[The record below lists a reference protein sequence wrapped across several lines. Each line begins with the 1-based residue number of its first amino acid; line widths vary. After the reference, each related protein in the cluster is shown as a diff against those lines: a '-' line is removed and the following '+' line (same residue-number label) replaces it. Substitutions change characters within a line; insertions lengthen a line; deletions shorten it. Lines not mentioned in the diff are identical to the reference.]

1 MSGEA
6 DGEQK
11 VGAMSDSAV
20 GAQGAITESPRPKP
34 GLYTLHTDGGIVA
47 APGQAAGEAA
57 IGAVLK
63 NSDNLLVEAISE
75 SIGHVDDH
83 HVAEFR
89 ALVEGLTMAKRHGVD
104 KIRVF
109 TDSEL
114 LVKSVLDDVGL
125 KSEELQELRSEARD
139 LYQSFTDRELCWVPR
154 EMNTE
159 ADLLAGAALPLRPSR
174 G

>member
-1 MSGEA
+1 
-6 DGEQK
+6 
-11 VGAMSDSAV
+11 
-20 GAQGAITESPRPKP
+20 
-34 GLYTLHTDGGIVA
+34 VA
-47 APGQAAGEAA
+47 TPGQSSGEAA

-75 SIGHVDDH
+75 PIGRAADH

-89 ALVEGLTMAKRHGVD
+89 ALVEGLAMARRHGVD

-114 LVKSVLDDVGL
+114 LVNSVLGEVNL
-125 KSEELQELRSEARD
+125 KSDELQELRTKA
-139 LYQSFTDRELCWVPR
+139 RELYELFGDRRLSWVPR

-159 ADLLAGAALPLRPSR
+159 ADLLAGRALPVRPSR

>member
-1 MSGEA
+1 
-6 DGEQK
+6 
-11 VGAMSDSAV
+11 MSDPAV
-20 GAQGAITESPRPKP
+20 QAQLTITQTPRPRP

-47 APGQAAGEAA
+47 APGQPAGEAA

-63 NSDNLLVEAISE
+63 NAANLLVEAISKP
-75 SIGHVDDH
+75 IGPVDDH
-83 HVAEFR
+83 HIAEFQ
-89 ALVEGLTMAKRHGVD
+89 ALIQGLRMAKRHGVD

-114 LVKSVLDDVGL
+114 LVRSVLDGIKLRSV
-125 KSEELQELRSEARD
+125 EHRELRDQARE
-139 LYQSFTDRELCWVPR
+139 LYSRFTDRKLSWVPQ

-159 ADLLAGAALPLRPSR
+159 ADLLAGAALPIRQTR

>member
-1 MSGEA
+1 MSA
-6 DGEQK
+6 
-11 VGAMSDSAV
+11 SAV
-20 GAQGAITESPRPKP
+20 GAEGAITQTPRPRP
-34 GLYTLHTDGGIVA
+34 GLYTLHTDGGIVG
-47 APGQAAGEAA
+47 APGQLTGEAA

-63 NSDNLLVEAISE
+63 NSDNLLVEAISK
-75 SIGHVDDH
+75 SIGKVEGHNI
-83 HVAEFR
+83 AEFQ
-89 ALVEGLTMAKRHGVD
+89 ALVEGLEMAKRHGVD

-114 LVKSVLDDVGL
+114 VVKSVRGEANPV
-125 KSEELQELRSEARD
+125 SPELSELRTATQN
-139 LYQSFTDRELCWVPR
+139 LYQRFTDRDVSWVPR

>member
-1 MSGEA
+1 
-6 DGEQK
+6 
-11 VGAMSDSAV
+11 MSDPAIR
-20 GAQGAITESPRPKP
+20 AQRAITQTPRPRP

-47 APGQAAGEAA
+47 SPGQPAGEAA

-63 NSDNLLVEAISE
+63 NSDNLLVQAISRP
-75 SIGHVDDH
+75 IGHAEDH

-89 ALVEGLTMAKRHGVD
+89 ALIEGLRMAKRHGVD

-114 LVKSVLDDVGL
+114 MVRSVLDDIKL
-125 KSEELQELRSEARD
+125 KSAEHRGLREKARN
-139 LYQSFTDRELCWVPR
+139 LYSNFHDRKLSWVPR

-159 ADLLAGAALPLRPSR
+159 ADWLAGAALPIRRTR

>member
-1 MSGEA
+1 MSNE
-6 DGEQK
+6 
-11 VGAMSDSAV
+11 MSDSSV
-20 GAQGAITESPRPKP
+20 GAEGAITQTPRPRP

-47 APGQAAGEAA
+47 APGGASGEGA

-75 SIGHVDDH
+75 PIGHVDDH

-89 ALVEGLTMAKRHGVD
+89 ALLEGLMMAKRHGVD

-114 LVKSVLDDVGL
+114 LVKSVLDDVQL
-125 KSEELQELRSEARD
+125 KSAQLLELRSRAREAF
-139 LYQSFTDRELCWVPR
+139 LTFSDRELSWVPR

-159 ADLLAGAALPLRPSR
+159 ADLLAGTALPLRPSR